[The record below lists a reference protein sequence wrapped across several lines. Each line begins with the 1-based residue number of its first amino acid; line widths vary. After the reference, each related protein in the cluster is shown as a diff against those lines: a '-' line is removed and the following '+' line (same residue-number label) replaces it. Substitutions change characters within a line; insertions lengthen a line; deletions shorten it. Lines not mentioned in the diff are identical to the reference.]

1 MTKEELLDT
10 LQEVGYEWSRVLNEF
25 KHDYSEFEWKI
36 LGWVAGELLDR
47 FDQAIDL
54 IREELQEEKEGKE

>member
-10 LQEVGYEWSRVLNEF
+10 LQEVGYEWSRTLNEH
-25 KHDYSEFEWKI
+25 KYDYSDFEWKM

-54 IREELQEEKEGKE
+54 IREELEQEEE

>member
-25 KHDYSEFEWKI
+25 KHDYSEFEWKM
-36 LGWVAGELLDR
+36 LG
-47 FDQAIDL
+47 
-54 IREELQEEKEGKE
+54 